1 MGIRPESRWWMV
13 TLAVVAV
20 LVAIS
25 LLAMDRPNVVWSGEK
40 PHCPACRS
48 EVAPYSSRC
57 AACSTSFDWVI
68 ADNDAC
74 PLCRYD
80 LGTLEAEHVH
90 ERIRALGDE
99 VASQRVAEKL
109 GVSPESAHAYLA
121 SLGRGRCGWCG
132 GRGVEPGREGEA
144 EVTCRLCGGGGAC
157 PACGGDRRVQLGIQA
172 SHLALETWQQDVGD
186 LGQGVPEEAR
196 RREHARLT
204 QEFLGRHA
212 GTVEALEVTWPPP
225 AGGGTA
231 ERVVEAARRRLHQV
245 VEALGE

>member
-1 MGIRPESRWWMV
+1 MGIRPESRWWVV

-20 LVAIS
+20 LIAIS
-25 LLAMDRPNVVWSGEK
+25 LLAIDRPNVVWSRAK

-74 PLCRYD
+74 PLCRHD

-90 ERIRALGDE
+90 ERIRALGDD
-99 VASQRVAEKL
+99 VASQRVADKL
-109 GVSPESAHAYLA
+109 GVSKESGHAYLA

-132 GRGVEPGREGEA
+132 GRGIEPGAEGEP
-144 EVTCRLCGGGGAC
+144 ETSCRLCGGGGAC
-157 PACGGDRRVQLGIQA
+157 AACGGDRRVQLGIQA
-172 SHLALETWQQDVGD
+172 AHLALAAWRADIED
-186 LGQGVPEEAR
+186 LGTGVPEEAR

-204 QEFLGRHA
+204 QAFFARHA
-212 GTVEALEVTWPPP
+212 GTAEALEVTWPAP
-225 AGGGTA
+225 GGGGA
-231 ERVVEAARRRLHQV
+231 IERVVDAARARLEQV
-245 VEALGE
+245 VEALAE